1 MMTGPTSSDG
11 SNIIISEEGRQFLAS
26 LNENEIKRLTDTMDF
41 VESVKLLSKVMRWIV
56 YSFLVTTGAVLS
68 IWSSARSIWPGGQH

>member
-1 MMTGPTSSDG
+1 MTGPISSDG

-56 YSFLVTTGAVLS
+56 YGFLVTTGAVLS